1 MPHEVKLEV
10 FEGPIDL
17 LLNLIGRH
25 RVDIYEVPLAAI
37 TDEYMRVLAGMER
50 TDLETST
57 GFLIVAAT
65 LLELKSSRL
74 LPVRA
79 ADEVDTALLEGRDLL
94 LGRLLE
100 CATYRAAGVW
110 ISAGLEIGAGWHGR
124 TAGLE
129 PHLVGLAPDLL
140 ERTTVE
146 DLAGAAASALAPRP
160 ATEADAS
167 LAPPDSISV
176 REAIVEVAGVL
187 ERGGRA
193 TLEELCGARREP
205 IDVVARFLA
214 LLELVKAGAV
224 ELYQEERFGSIE
236 AAWLGAAEVAAA
248 LDAVDEYSNEEGG
261 PG

>member
-37 TDEYMRVLAGMER
+37 TDEYMGVLARMER

-74 LPVRA
+74 LPA
-79 ADEVDTALLEGRDLL
+79 GDAEDVDTALLEGRDLL

-100 CATYRAAGVW
+100 CATYREAGAW
-110 ISAGLEIGAGWHGR
+110 IAAGLEIGAGWHGR
-124 TAGLE
+124 TAGPE
-129 PHLVGLAPDLL
+129 PHLVDLAPDLL
-140 ERTTVE
+140 EGTTLR
-146 DLAGAAASALAPRP
+146 DLARAAAAAMAPRP
-160 ATEADAS
+160 APEFDLS
-167 LAPPDSISV
+167 FVAPPTVSV
-176 REAIVEVAGVL
+176 REAIVEVAAEL
-187 ERGGRA
+187 ETRGRA
-193 TLEELCGARREP
+193 TLEELCGPRRLR

-214 LLELVKAGAV
+214 LLELFKAGAV
-224 ELYQEERFGSIE
+224 ELDQQERFGSIAASWTGE
-236 AAWLGAAEVAAA
+236 ADVSAA
-248 LDAVDEYSNEEGG
+248 LDAAEDYSVGG
-261 PG
+261 R